1 MTDQQSLKEQR
12 KSLRRRVRWWR
23 APLSSTASLG
33 ALVLTLVAAV
43 PVLASESPE
52 AEGGRPPSPQQ
63 VAEGLE
69 AVEREEAA
77 HKREL
82 EEPDAV
88 RERDLSADAYED
100 ATPSESQQL
109 LLATFQA
116 EIERLN
122 SDPARA
128 LGDLRLVDVFGETV
142 ATVRGPGDDG
152 SLLEAGVPIR
162 VENEDG
168 DLEKVKL
175 DLVEGSE
182 GFEAENPLT
191 EILIPPAADEQF
203 SIGDEGLGLVVQGGE
218 AASGESLGEMNVYY
232 PEVQKDTDLLVA
244 PVAGGLEF
252 FDQLRSSE
260 SPEALHFH
268 LNLPDAAS
276 LRAIPAGGA
285 LVVEGGETR
294 AVVPPPVAVDAQG
307 TSVPLELEVEGSD
320 LTLRVPHRSGD
331 YAYPILVDP
340 AIEENYNSAWY
351 SSTNFSSLSGWQYST
366 NDPTETYILHNTYCL
381 NSALCS
387 PSGRGLFISSMN
399 RNIPANTYGQW
410 YYYAPGGSS
419 TYIPSIYPTASAYL
433 NPFWRDNGTNCGW
446 ESYPQ
451 PHDYDGAF
459 DAAGNWQWLETD
471 RAQWYGNAS
480 MFTKANGIAIGLST
494 GNSSVNIP
502 CWRNIMLGGFVVR
515 LDDSDNPVLSSV
527 TGFPSG
533 WTGAGAAVNVTANIG
548 DGGLGVRNVKIYPA
562 GMPGIP
568 YVSEASECPG
578 TKTNPCPASRAAQF
592 SLKAES
598 FDEGEKQVQVSGWD
612 PTGKVSNTYTTTL
625 RIDRQPP
632 EITLGGQL
640 GKATRET
647 EGDAKDPTEWDE
659 LSLPV
664 YNLEIRATDGSAVS
678 AEKKRSGV
686 KSIEVFLDADTT
698 PKQTW
703 TQECSASS
711 CSMTRN
717 YSLQLAALSPG
728 KHLLKVVSKDQVN
741 QPRAR
746 EIGFEFVPAT
756 GMKDEYVMHHFPLPD
771 GKDHSGEATY
781 GGPELAVNVA
791 NGNLVFRE
799 EDVDVEG
806 PNVDLEV
813 ERVYNSLLPTADNT
827 EWGDGWTLAS
837 TPQLEPVDTG
847 GSSAP
852 DLAKVVDETGGLKD
866 QVAVPAATGTAQF
879 DPNLQSTLKKT
890 ASGFELTDETGE
902 SEETIEFNSAGR
914 AEGVDAAG
922 EAAIDFDYEGSA
934 LTDIAVEDPTSSMKA
949 PPVPESLD
957 PLPPPAPRFE
967 SACGSAGS
975 GPGQMQRPA
984 DVLAD
989 ADGTVWV
996 LDRNNSRVER
1006 FNANGEFVSAFGT
1019 AGSGDGQLSFPNAMA
1034 LDAAGNIWV
1043 LDAGNYRVEKFS
1055 KQGAYL
1061 GKFTVG
1067 SSEQG
1072 VFTGLAVDAKG
1083 NILVSSWWTGGMVQ
1097 KFSPSGQ
1104 SLGLFAPTG
1113 TGVGQISEPTS
1124 IAVAPDGKVWVVDAK
1139 NRVQVYGETGSFIR
1153 QFGSSGSGNGQFN
1166 LPVAVEVDAAGHVWV
1181 VDQKNSRVQEFTES
1195 GVFLAQF
1202 GSAGTGSGQFSLNY
1216 PAGITADDE
1225 GRLWVTDST
1234 NNRVQRWVDDATL
1247 VRTYSR
1253 FESAFGSAGTGP
1265 AQMQRPADVLID
1277 GEGTLWVLDRLNN
1290 RVERFNASGEFVSA
1304 FGTAGSGDGQLS
1316 VPTAMALDSAG
1327 NLWILDAGN
1336 YRVEKFSKQGAYLGK
1351 FTVGT
1356 SEQGFFSGIAVDAKG
1371 NILVSSQWNGGK
1383 VQRFSPSGQSLG
1395 LLAPTG
1401 TGAGQISEPTSI
1413 AVAPN
1418 GNVWVVDGK
1427 NRVQVFAETG
1437 SFIRQFG
1444 SAGSGSGQFNQP
1456 VAVEVDHMGHV
1467 WVLDSKNS
1475 RVQEFTESGRY
1486 LAQFGSA
1493 GTGSGQFSL
1502 GFPGGLAADK
1512 EGDLWV
1518 TDSANNRVQR
1528 WSAFSFE
1535 IHEEVLPPEPA
1546 NDPAVDVST
1555 TNGLVTSVIGT
1566 GAGTN
1571 TYSYS
1576 GDDLIANKGP
1586 EGETK
1591 FTYDSGG
1598 RMTKVALPN
1607 GTVATAIYDVTFHR
1621 VISLTV
1627 DPAGE
1632 PPAKTTTFSYTNE
1645 PRKTVVTPSDAPA
1658 ITYEIGTDGSV
1669 FKWWNIVKGGP
1680 EISLAGTLWINQEKE
1695 ITVGLHNL
1703 EIQADA
1709 VEGVSSI
1716 QVIANGDT
1724 VVEERTCNQD
1734 PATPGVDCLHQVDE
1748 WVVETGS
1755 LAPGTMSVEVLATD
1769 RIGNISSKSFWFN
1782 VPYTPPPNPEEPLRP
1797 TFAETKRFREDYGLD
1812 RDLNPATDQ
1821 QELNNRIYDLLGA
1834 WGNPQTPEGA
1844 VARSSAEKWGV
1855 PLRPADVAEM
1865 EYREWYMET
1874 NLALIE
1880 DWAETHRTSTYA
1892 GYFVD
1897 HRNGGPIRV
1906 GFTADQAGALAE
1918 LKQQIPLVAADRVV
1932 AQVGT
1937 PTSSRASLETT
1948 LTEVEAQR
1956 DSDAALASVMLS
1968 IGVDEKS
1975 DAVEVTGTDV
1985 ALIEG
1990 HLKSA
1995 LGASVPIKIVYEPEG
2010 EEFAGRNHTDGRIR
2024 AGDRLIGYDGD
2035 YHECTGGFGA
2045 WDRIGTKPNGEP
2057 KIAPFALTAAHCAPL
2072 GRMFY
2077 RQGYGGE
2084 IDPKVLQ
2091 KLGHSGRTGQPGGQE
2106 FETDGSAILLNSGNL
2121 MPYYVFINDMDPKPV
2136 GPAYAPRV
2144 GETLCFSGVKTN
2156 VRKCGEFVGV
2166 RRRWKKPGQTKEKHL
2181 YIITRFAGIPGDSG
2195 APVWSP
2201 RTGGSV
2207 GLLSGG
2213 PKKVGLY
2220 KDWVT
2225 PLVVPRRQD
2234 SSKVPGIL
2242 NAPGMGSLH
2251 LAVPGG

>member
-1 MTDQQSLKEQR
+1 
-12 KSLRRRVRWWR
+12 
-23 APLSSTASLG
+23 
-33 ALVLTLVAAV
+33 
-43 PVLASESPE
+43 
-52 AEGGRPPSPQQ
+52 

-77 HKREL
+77 HEREL
-82 EEPDAV
+82 EEPGAV
-88 RERDLSADAYED
+88 RERKLSADAYED
-100 ATPSESQQL
+100 ATASESQQL
-109 LLATFQA
+109 LSATFQA
-116 EIERLN
+116 GLERLN

-128 LGDLRLVDVFGETV
+128 LADLRLIDVFDGTV

-152 SLLEAGVPIR
+152 SLLEAGIPIR
-162 VENEDG
+162 VKNEEG

-175 DLVEGSE
+175 GLVEGDE

-203 SIGDEGLGLVVQGGE
+203 SIGTEGLGLAVQGGE
-218 AASGESLGEMNVYY
+218 ATAGRPFGEMNVYY

-244 PVAGGLEF
+244 PVTGGLEF

-268 LNLPDAAS
+268 LKLPGAAS

-285 LVVEGGETR
+285 MVEEGGETL
-294 AVVPPPVAVDAQG
+294 AVVPPPVAIDAQG

-351 SSTNFSSLSGWQYST
+351 SSTNFSSLNVWQYST

-410 YYYAPGGSS
+410 YYYAPGGSN

-433 NPFWRDNGTNCGW
+433 NPFWRDNGNNCGW

-515 LDDSDNPVLSSV
+515 LDDSDNPSLSSV

-533 WTGAGAAVNVTANIG
+533 WTGAGAAVNVTANIS
-548 DGGLGVRNVKIYPA
+548 DGGLGVRNVKVYPS

-568 YVSEASECPG
+568 YISEASECPG

-612 PTGKVSNTYTTTL
+612 PTGKVSNTYTAML

-632 EITLGGQL
+632 EITIGGQL
-640 GKATRET
+640 GKATKET
-647 EGDAKDPTEWDE
+647 GGDAKDPTKWDE

-664 YNLEIRATDGSAVS
+664 YNLELVTTDGSTAS

-686 KSIEVFLDADTT
+686 KSIEIFLDGETT

-703 TQECSASS
+703 TQECPASS

-717 YSLQLAALSPG
+717 YALQLAALSPG
-728 KHLLKVVSKDQVN
+728 KHVLKVVAKDQLN

-756 GMKDEYVMHHFPLPD
+756 GIEDDYVMQHFPLPD
-771 GKDHSGEATY
+771 GKDHSAETTY
-781 GGPELAVNVA
+781 GGPELAVNIA

-806 PNVDLEV
+806 PNVDLEL
-813 ERVYNSLLPTADNT
+813 ERVYNSLLPAEDNT
-827 EWGDGWTLAS
+827 EWGDGWTLAE

-852 DLAKVVDETGGLKD
+852 DLAKMVDESGGLKG
-866 QVAVPAATGTAQF
+866 QVAVPDATGAGQF
-879 DPNLQSTLKKT
+879 DPDLQATLKKT
-890 ASGFELTDETGE
+890 ASGFELKDETGE
-902 SEETIEFNSAGR
+902 DEDTIEFNSAGR

-922 EAAIDFDYEGSA
+922 EAAIDFDYAGSA
-934 LTDIAVEDPTSSMKA
+934 ISDIAVEDPTSSFKS
-949 PPVPESLD
+949 PPVPESLA
-957 PLPPPAPRFE
+957 PLPPPPPYFD
-967 SACGSAGS
+967 SAFGSVGTA
-975 GPGQMQRPA
+975 PGQMRKPS

-989 ADGTVWV
+989 AEGNVWV
-996 LDRNNSRVER
+996 LDRLNSRVER
-1006 FNANGEFVSAFGT
+1006 FNAGGEFVSAFGA
-1019 AGSGDGQLSFPNAMA
+1019 AGSGDGQLSLPNAMDM
-1034 LDAAGNIWV
+1034 DAAGNIWV
-1043 LDAGNYRVEKFS
+1043 LDTGNSRVEKFS
-1055 KQGAYL
+1055 KQGAFL
-1061 GKFTVG
+1061 GKFPVSG
-1067 SSEQG
+1067 SGQG
-1072 VFTGLAVDAKG
+1072 FLTGLAVDAKG

-1104 SLGLFAPTG
+1104 SLGLLAP
-1113 TGVGQISEPTS
+1113 S
-1124 IAVAPDGKVWVVDAK
+1124 
-1139 NRVQVYGETGSFIR
+1139 
-1153 QFGSSGSGNGQFN
+1153 
-1166 LPVAVEVDAAGHVWV
+1166 
-1181 VDQKNSRVQEFTES
+1181 
-1195 GVFLAQF
+1195 
-1202 GSAGTGSGQFSLNY
+1202 GTGS
-1216 PAGITADDE
+1216 
-1225 GRLWVTDST
+1225 
-1234 NNRVQRWVDDATL
+1234 
-1247 VRTYSR
+1247 
-1253 FESAFGSAGTGP
+1253 
-1265 AQMQRPADVLID
+1265 
-1277 GEGTLWVLDRLNN
+1277 
-1290 RVERFNASGEFVSA
+1290 
-1304 FGTAGSGDGQLS
+1304 
-1316 VPTAMALDSAG
+1316 
-1327 NLWILDAGN
+1327 
-1336 YRVEKFSKQGAYLGK
+1336 
-1351 FTVGT
+1351 
-1356 SEQGFFSGIAVDAKG
+1356 
-1371 NILVSSQWNGGK
+1371 
-1383 VQRFSPSGQSLG
+1383 
-1395 LLAPTG
+1395 
-1401 TGAGQISEPTSI
+1401 GQISEPTSI

-1418 GNVWVVDGK
+1418 GNVWIVDAN
-1427 NRVQVFAETG
+1427 NRIQVFGESG

-1444 SAGSGSGQFNQP
+1444 SPGSGDGQLSLP
-1456 VAVEVDHMGHV
+1456 VAVEVDEVGHV
-1467 WVLDSKNS
+1467 WVLEQKNA
-1475 RVQEFTESGRY
+1475 RVQEFTEGGRF
-1486 LAQFGSA
+1486 LARFGSE
-1493 GTGSGQFSL
+1493 GTGVGQFSL
-1502 GFPGGLAADK
+1502 SNPAGITTDN
-1512 EGDLWV
+1512 EGHLWV
-1518 TDSANNRVQR
+1518 TDVSNNRVQR
-1528 WSAFSFE
+1528 WSALSYVL
-1535 IHEEVLPPEPA
+1535 HEEVLPSEPA
-1546 NDPAVDVST
+1546 NDPAVHISA
-1555 TNGLVTSVIGT
+1555 TNGLITSATGA

-1586 EGETK
+1586 DGETK
-1591 FTYDSGG
+1591 FTYDAGG
-1598 RMTKVALPN
+1598 RMTKVVLPN
-1607 GTVATAIYDVTFHR
+1607 GTVATVAYDATYHR

-1632 PPAKTTTFSYTNE
+1632 QPAKTTTFSYTNE
-1645 PRKTVVTPSDAPA
+1645 PRKTVVTPADAPA
-1658 ITYEIGTDGSV
+1658 TTYEFAFDDSV
-1669 FKWWNIVKGGP
+1669 FKWWNIVNGGP
-1680 EISLAGTLWINQEKE
+1680 ELSLAGTLWVNQRTEL
-1695 ITVGLHNL
+1695 TVGLHNL

-1716 QVIANGDT
+1716 QVIVNGDT
-1724 VVEERTCNQD
+1724 VVQERTCDQD

-1748 WVVETGS
+1748 WVIETGS
-1755 LAPGTMSVEVLATD
+1755 LAPGVMNVQVQATD
-1769 RIGNISSKSFWFN
+1769 RIGNISTRSFWAN
-1782 VPYTPPPNPEEPLRP
+1782 VPYTPPPDPEAPLRP
-1797 TFAETKRFREDYGLD
+1797 TFSETKRFREDYGLD
-1812 RDLNPATDQ
+1812 RDLNPVTDQ

-1834 WGNPQTPEGA
+1834 WGNPQTPEGE
-1844 VARSSAEKWGV
+1844 VARASAEKWGV
-1855 PLRPADVAEM
+1855 PLRPVDVAEM
-1865 EYREWYMET
+1865 EYREWYMGV
-1874 NLALIE
+1874 NLPLIE
-1880 DWAETHRTSTYA
+1880 DWAETHRTNTYA

-1897 HRNGGPIRV
+1897 HKNGGPIRV
-1906 GFTADQAGALAE
+1906 GFTADQSAAVAE
-1918 LKQQIPLVAADRVV
+1918 LKQQVALVAIDRITP
-1932 AQVGT
+1932 QGT
-1937 PTSSRASLETT
+1937 PPTSSRASLETT
-1948 LTEVEAQR
+1948 LASVEAQR
-1956 DSDAALASVMLS
+1956 GGDSALASVMLS

-1985 ALIEG
+1985 TLIEE
-1990 HLKSA
+1990 HLRAA
-1995 LGASVPIKIVYEPEG
+1995 LGSSAPIKVVYEPAG

-2024 AGDRLIGYDGD
+2024 AGDRLIGYDGE

-2057 KIAPFALTAAHCAPL
+2057 EIAPFALTAGHCAPL
-2072 GRMFY
+2072 GRLFY
-2077 RQGYGGE
+2077 RQDQGGA
-2084 IDPKVLQ
+2084 IQPKELQ
-2091 KLGHSGRTGQPGGQE
+2091 KVGHSGRTGQPGGQE
-2106 FETDGSAILLNSGNL
+2106 FETDASAILLRSGNL
-2121 MPYYVFINDMDPKPV
+2121 MPYYMFVNGINPKPV

-2144 GETLCFSGVKTN
+2144 GETLCFSGMKTN
-2156 VRKCGEFVGV
+2156 ERKCGEFVGV

-2181 YIITRFAGIPGDSG
+2181 YLITRFAGIPGDSG

-2213 PKKVGLY
+2213 PRKAGLY
-2220 KDWVT
+2220 KDWIT

-2234 SSKVPGIL
+2234 PAKVPGIL
-2242 NAPGMGSLH
+2242 DAPGMGSLH
-2251 LAVPGG
+2251 LAVPGE